1 MKQKKN
7 SEEISG
13 TIFDDVFRTIAQKF
27 PFLFILLIN
36 KVFGTNYSKST
47 KCLELRNEHYTK
59 DGKIIT
65 DSLFCIQNIF
75 YHFECQSKK
84 DGTMILR
91 MFEYDSAIAI
101 ENAEEVNGITK
112 VEFPHSC
119 VVYIRNHKGMPKT
132 HKMEIYFPDGQKVI
146 YSVPIVCVSDYSVND
161 LFDEGLIAFLPYV
174 VLRYEHFVKS
184 NGMNKKKMSDLLTD
198 MQTISSRLRK
208 YPDVSETFELDMIDL
223 IQKINHYIIPE
234 ENIAKGKVDEI
245 MGGRVLELESERLL
259 REGKAEGRAEGR
271 IEGRAEGQSL
281 LAKTVRLLRDGHT
294 EKELLDQGI
303 DKYTIDL
310 AMTLK

>member
-1 MKQKKN
+1 MKPKKN
-7 SEEISG
+7 SEKTSG

-132 HKMEIYFPDGQKVI
+132 HKMEIYFPDGQKIV
-146 YSVPIVCVSDYSVND
+146 YSVPIICVSDYSVNE

-184 NGMNKKKMSDLLTD
+184 NGMNKKKMSDLLAD
-198 MQTISSRLRK
+198 MQMISSRLRK
-208 YPDVSETFELDMIDL
+208 YPDVSETFELDMINL

-259 REGKAEGRAEGR
+259 REGKAEGRT
-271 IEGRAEGQSL
+271 EGQNL

-303 DKYTIDL
+303 DKHTIDL